1 MEAVDRNR
9 HIAGQGT
16 SAQAWLADAGL
27 AAVPGIALDEL
38 VPPHARVVVVA
49 PHPDDEILT
58 CGALVDQLARRGRE
72 ILVVAVTDGEGSH
85 PASPAWPR
93 ARLRAARRAETEAA
107 LACLGVGPDRIL
119 RLEVPDG
126 GVTAAEAAL
135 QARLCAI
142 LRAGD
147 IVITTWRYDGHPDHE
162 ATARACAGAASSH
175 GARLL
180 QAPVWGWHWSAP
192 GDGAMPLGRAHKLA
206 APPDALARKRAAL
219 ACFDSQI
226 TPDPST
232 GAAPI
237 LPAFAM
243 ERVLHPFEL
252 YFDDHE

>member
-1 MEAVDRNR
+1 MGALERKR
-9 HIAGQGT
+9 HIAGLGT

-27 AAVPGIALDEL
+27 DAVPAIGLDDL

-58 CGALVDQLARRGRE
+58 CGALLDQLARRGQDV
-72 ILVVAVTDGEGSH
+72 LVVAVTDGEGSH
-85 PASPAWPR
+85 PASPAWPQE
-93 ARLRAARRAETEAA
+93 RLREARGRETVAA
-107 LACLGVGPDRIL
+107 LACLGVKADQIL
-119 RLEVPDG
+119 RLHIPDG
-126 GVTAAEAAL
+126 GVTAHEAAL
-135 QARLCAI
+135 QARLSSI
-142 LRAGD
+142 VRDGD
-147 IVITTWRYDGHPDHE
+147 TVITTWRYDGHPDHE
-162 ATARACAGAASSH
+162 ATARACAGALKAC

-192 GDGAMPLGRAHKLA
+192 GDDAMPLGRAHKLA
-206 APPDALARKRAAL
+206 APRDAVARKRAAL
-219 ACFDSQI
+219 QCFHSQI

-243 ERVLHPFEL
+243 DRVLHPFEL